1 MPQKSSDAQ
10 QASSSASTL
19 SSASSPLRTVD
30 PGDLI
35 KIPQRIYDEV
45 SKVVFGKDELKEI
58 LLAALFSG
66 GHVLIEGMPGT
77 AKTLLAKTF
86 AAAIDGEYKRIQFT
100 PDMLPSDVTG
110 FYFYTPDGNSKF
122 MPGPVFAN
130 IVLSDELN
138 RTTARTQSALL
149 EVMQEGQ
156 VTLEGK
162 PHPVPQPFMV
172 IATQIPY
179 GFEGTSQLTEVQAD
193 RFMFRAWS
201 GYLDRETE
209 TKVLDRIDYIE
220 KPDLQV
226 AASLEDVLMVREA
239 VKQVHV
245 SDGVRD
251 YITAV
256 AELLRKDPDV
266 LVAPSS
272 RATTSLYKGSRAL
285 AFMKQREYVIPDD
298 VKQLAAPALEHRLRV
313 KPEAE
318 IDGVT
323 PAMLVQKA
331 MKEVPVPKAEESKQ

>member
-1 MPQKSSDAQ
+1 MPAQ
-10 QASSSASTL
+10 SLPSSSPA
-19 SSASSPLRTVD
+19 
-30 PGDLI
+30 DLI
-35 KIPQRIYDEV
+35 KIPRRILAEV
-45 SKVVFGKDELKEI
+45 SKVVLAKDDLKEI
-58 LLAALFSG
+58 LLAALFSE

-86 AAAIDGEYKRIQFT
+86 ATVIGGEYKRIQFT

-130 IVLSDELN
+130 VVLTDELN

-162 PHPVPQPFMV
+162 AHPVPQPFMV

-193 RFMFRAWS
+193 RFMFRTWS

-209 TKVLDRIDYIE
+209 GKVLSSIDYIDN
-220 KPDLQV
+220 PDLKTV
-226 AASLEDVLMVREA
+226 ASLDDIMRVREA
-239 VKQVHV
+239 VKKVHV
-245 SDGVRD
+245 SDSIRD
-251 YITAV
+251 YITVIADQM
-256 AELLRKDPDV
+256 RRDSDV

-272 RATTSLYKGSRAL
+272 RATISLYKGARSL
-285 AFMKQREYVIPDD
+285 AFMRERDYVIPDD
-298 VKQLAAPALEHRLRV
+298 VKQLAVPALEHRTRV

-323 PAMLVQKA
+323 PLSLIQKV
-331 MKEVPVPKAEESKQ
+331 MKEVPVPKAEE